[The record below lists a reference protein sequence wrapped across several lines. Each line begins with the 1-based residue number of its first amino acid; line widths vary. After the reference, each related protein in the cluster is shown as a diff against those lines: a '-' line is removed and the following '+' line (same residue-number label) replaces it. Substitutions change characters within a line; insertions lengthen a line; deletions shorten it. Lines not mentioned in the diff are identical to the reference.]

1 MKNLKDLLL
10 IAATAMAVI
19 FYITSCNND
28 DEKENIKP
36 SCTITSPPDAS
47 EVAQGEEI
55 TIKVNA
61 QDPDGSI
68 NHVEFFID
76 GNSKVTI
83 SRSPY
88 EYKWNT
94 TSFAA
99 GEHEIKATA
108 KDNKGG
114 SNSDVITIQLTG
126 GSITQGDTVY
136 PGNILNASGFT
147 IFTVSDQNGQY
158 AGYITGVNAFQD
170 KAKAQ
175 HFIVNDAGYKIK
187 GAMYWFGVKYVDGN
201 GNLKFNLWDMDGT
214 SGTSTV
220 GEDNQTCPGTVLAS
234 KELAIADVDT
244 SASFSNSH
252 VQLFDSAI
260 EVTSDYAMGINMEN
274 LYPGNDTIALVTS
287 MDGDGNNM
295 ELAWEQWSDGS
306 WKTLMYSY
314 NELDVDIAI
323 FPLLASEAANVP
335 NGKFIFGMK
344 MSHSQNSIKSNAVII
359 DYALKRASSQV
370 ILEIYDILGN
380 QLYHKKLGGKKAGDH
395 TAKAFIR
402 LNKGKYVYVLHANG
416 KKLAKELVIN

>member
-1 MKNLKDLLL
+1 MKNLKNLLL
-10 IAATAMAVI
+10 IAATTIAIV
-19 FYITSCNND
+19 FYITSCNNN

-36 SCTITSPPDAS
+36 SCTITSPADAS

-68 NHVEFFID
+68 HNVEFFID
-76 GNSKVTI
+76 GNSMTTV

-108 KDNKGG
+108 KDNKGA
-114 SNSDVITIQLTG
+114 SNADVITIQLTG

-147 IFTVSDQNGQY
+147 MYTVNDQDGQY
-158 AGYITGVNAFQD
+158 AGYLTGVNAFQD
-170 KAKAQ
+170 QAKAQ
-175 HFIVNDAGYKIK
+175 HFIVNDEGYKIK
-187 GAMYWFGVKYVDGN
+187 GAMYWFGNKYVDGN

-214 SGTSTV
+214 NGTSTE
-220 GEDNQTCPGTVLAS
+220 GEGNQTCPGTVLAS

-244 SASFSNSH
+244 AAYLSDSH

-260 EVTSDYAMGINMEN
+260 EVTNDYAMGIDIEG
-274 LYPGNDTIALVTS
+274 LYSNNDTIALVTS
-287 MDGDGNNM
+287 LDGDGNNM
-295 ELAWEQWSDGS
+295 ELSWEQWSDGT

-314 NELDVDIAI
+314 GNLDVDIAI

-335 NGKFIFGMK
+335 DGNFIFGMK
-344 MSHSQNSIKSNAVII
+344 MSSSQKSIKSDAIII
-359 DYALKRASSQV
+359 DYELEKASSQV

-380 QLYHKKLGGKKAGDH
+380 QLYHHKLGTKKAGTH
-395 TAKAFIR
+395 TAKAFVK
-402 LNKGKYVYVLHANG
+402 LHKGKYVYVLHANG
-416 KKLAKELVIN
+416 KKLAKELVVN